1 MGTNQS
7 NFNFN
12 PSESPIRPTKCG
24 NRTITYTQENI
35 VFFFENL
42 PSTNFGILNIRTT
55 GNVTPSKRAL
65 LPENQDETAS
75 NRIAAKSLWSAIVR
89 PELESYVRK
98 VLDAYAVNDG
108 LSFQQSI
115 NLSYVI
121 ITYLFVL
128 TEPVPMVTKTVQ
140 SVTVHSVMQFF
151 WKKI

>member
-12 PSESPIRPTKCG
+12 PSESPIRPTNCG

-35 VFFFENL
+35 VFFENL

-55 GNVTPSKRAL
+55 GNGTPLKRAL

-98 VLDAYAVNDG
+98 VLDAYAVNDA

-140 SVTVHSVMQFF
+140 SVTVQKVQKV
-151 WKKI
+151 WNRGG